1 VDRILELY
9 GIPEVLLA
17 AITQL
22 CCTYLK
28 HLFKKLQDE
37 SSPAGRLLNAIVI
50 IWFYYF

>member
-22 CCTYLK
+22 CFTYLK
-28 HLFKKLQDE
+28 HLFKNFKMK
-37 SSPAGRLLNAIVI
+37 ALLLEGS
-50 IWFYYF
+50 